1 MGCLVTIKCL
11 QIVDLLTKI
20 HFVSLMYIKSISNMP
35 KKKKDVTENINCNF
49 GTIYTPCLPVVFEL
63 L

>member
-35 KKKKDVTENINCNF
+35 KKKRRYRK
-49 GTIYTPCLPVVFEL
+49 YKL
-63 L
+63 

>member
-20 HFVSLMYIKSISNMP
+20 HFVSLMYTKSISNMP
-35 KKKKDVTENINCNF
+35 KKKKT
-49 GTIYTPCLPVVFEL
+49 LPKI
-63 L
+63 